1 MITHAYQRHIYILI
15 MFAKFQNFY
24 TRIAPCTMAKFN
36 SSLKIAMTLM
46 GHHCNLGFY
55 SLDPGSKLDWYKRCH
70 CRAKSSFGVQNSS
83 SGKSMVSKFSFIFQ
97 PFQIIFTFFLPPVP
111 FYSSPLSTFPFLL
124 VSQQHGCKK
133 HINC

>member
-1 MITHAYQRHIYILI
+1 MHIKDIYVLI
-15 MFAKFQNFY
+15 MLAKFQNFY

-36 SSLKIAMTLM
+36 SSLKICHDTHGLS
-46 GHHCNLGFY
+46 LQFY
-55 SLDPGSKLDWYKRCH
+55 SLDPGSKLDWYKRHH
-70 CRAKSSFGVQNSS
+70 CRAKSLFGVQNSS
-83 SGKSMVSKFSFIFQ
+83 SGKSVVSKFSFYLSAF
-97 PFQIIFTFFLPPVP
+97 PNYFHFFLPPVP